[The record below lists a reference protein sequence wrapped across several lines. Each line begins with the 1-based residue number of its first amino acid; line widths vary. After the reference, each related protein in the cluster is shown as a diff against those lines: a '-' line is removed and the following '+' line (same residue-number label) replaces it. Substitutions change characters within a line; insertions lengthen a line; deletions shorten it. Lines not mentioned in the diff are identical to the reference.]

1 MIDFSDTGRAGAANA
16 TYADLFRDGR
26 AILSVLV
33 ILGAALHALQILVIA
48 IIMPTIVGDI
58 GGASYFAW
66 PAMIYSVGA
75 ILGAASVGPV
85 WDKFGRRRGYA
96 FSGLAFLTATV
107 ASAVAPDMGTLI
119 AARALQGVAGGV
131 ILGGAMALIGVLF
144 DTALR
149 RRILAIYQG
158 TWMIVQLL
166 GPLLGG
172 AFAEIGW
179 WRGSFWVMVPFVL
192 AFTIVSWLK
201 IPDQSPSELE
211 DKTSGGFPMLRLGL
225 ITTGVL
231 AVGCA
236 GPTDD
241 ATLRAAFLAAAI
253 VLIGLCFRIDRQA
266 ENPLFPRRA
275 ISLMAPVG
283 LALWILFLVGVAQSA
298 VTLFLPLLLQV
309 VHGVTPLFISF
320 VTIVISAGWTVGTFA
335 VSSWS
340 GFKERLALWAGP
352 PFMLAGVAIITVTA
366 QSPFLGVLT
375 AGGFL
380 LGLGIGTHN
389 VHMVARTMAGAEIGE
404 ERITASA
411 TTSMRTLGNAFGAA
425 LAGMLA
431 TIGGLGD
438 VTQAAAVGNAVV
450 FVYGVTLIPLA
461 FAVVFMVWLVR
472 LWTRTE
478 PVASP
483 ASPGAPS

>member
-1 MIDFSDTGRAGAANA
+1 MNDTSGPQRADAAKV

-26 AILSVLV
+26 AIFSVLV

-58 GGASYFAW
+58 GGAAFFTW

-85 WDKFGRRRGYA
+85 WNKFGPRRGYS
-96 FSGLAFLTATV
+96 FSGLAFLAATV
-107 ASAVAPDMGTLI
+107 ASAVAPDMATLV
-119 AARALQGVAGGV
+119 AARALQGVSGGL
-131 ILGGAMALIGVLF
+131 IIGGSMALISALF
-144 DTALR
+144 DDALR
-149 RRILAIYQG
+149 TRILALYQG

-166 GPLLGG
+166 GPLVGG

-192 AFTIVSWLK
+192 VFITVAWLK
-201 IPDQSPSELE
+201 VPDRSPVEA
-211 DKTSGGFPMLRLGL
+211 GRPQANGFPALRLTML
-225 ITTGVL
+225 TTGVL
-231 AVGCA
+231 AIGIA

-241 ATLRAAFLAAAI
+241 AATRAALFAAAVI
-253 VLIGLCFRIDRQA
+253 LIGLCFRIDRQSKD
-266 ENPLFPRRA
+266 PLFPRRA

-283 LALWILFLVGVAQSA
+283 LTLWILFLVGVVQNA
-298 VTLFLPLLLQV
+298 VTIFLPLLLQV

-320 VTIVISAGWTVGTFA
+320 VTMVISAGWTVGTFW

-352 PFMLAGVAIITVTA
+352 PLMLAGVAIITATA
-366 QSPFLGVLT
+366 QSSFLAILT
-375 AGGFL
+375 IGGFL

-389 VHMVARTMAGAEIGE
+389 VHMMARAMAGAKKGE

-411 TTSMRTLGNAFGAA
+411 MTSMRTLGSAFGAA
-425 LAGMLA
+425 AAGLLAGM
-431 TIGGLGD
+431 GGLSN
-438 VTQAAAVGNAVV
+438 VTAVAAVGDAVT

-461 FAVVFMVWLVR
+461 VTVVFMVWLVHLSRQTETGEAAASSGAR
-472 LWTRTE
+472 L
-478 PVASP
+478 
-483 ASPGAPS
+483 

>member
-1 MIDFSDTGRAGAANA
+1 
-16 TYADLFRDGR
+16 
-26 AILSVLV
+26 
-33 ILGAALHALQILVIA
+33 
-48 IIMPTIVGDI
+48 
-58 GGASYFAW
+58 
-66 PAMIYSVGA
+66 
-75 ILGAASVGPV
+75 
-85 WDKFGRRRGYA
+85 
-96 FSGLAFLTATV
+96 
-107 ASAVAPDMGTLI
+107 
-119 AARALQGVAGGV
+119 
-131 ILGGAMALIGVLF
+131 
-144 DTALR
+144 
-149 RRILAIYQG
+149 
-158 TWMIVQLL
+158 
-166 GPLLGG
+166 
-172 AFAEIGW
+172 
-179 WRGSFWVMVPFVL
+179 
-192 AFTIVSWLK
+192 
-201 IPDQSPSELE
+201 
-211 DKTSGGFPMLRLGL
+211 MLRLGL

-231 AVGCA
+231 AVGFA